1 MFKHIR
7 SSSIT
12 QTLTGASYSLTVP
25 AKRRGLWTILLFALV
40 FCGAV
45 YAFRPSSISSE
56 LILRN
61 SVAELK
67 QQNQILAQDLKQ
79 QSMNFQHEQATREAL
94 ERQLA
99 SQSEE
104 LKKVR
109 KDLSFYRENTV
120 R

>member
-1 MFKHIR
+1 MFKR
-7 SSSIT
+7 KPSSIT

-25 AKRRGLWTILLFALV
+25 VKRKGFWAVLILVLMIS
-40 FCGAV
+40 GGV
-45 YAFRPSSISSE
+45 YAFRPSSVSPE
-56 LILRN
+56 LALRN
-61 SVAELK
+61 SIDELR
-67 QQNQILAQDLKQ
+67 QENLRLSQELKQ

-99 SQSEE
+99 VQSEE